1 MRIFLK
7 KGGILGWF
15 LDGLLHAFLRVI
27 FKISGHPFDKVGTSS
42 PSSSSNSTNNALLI
56 EPTPSPFLDA
66 TQPKL
71 TPEKISQSIRDE
83 IRRLHRRRQLRY
95 AANTERMHD
104 SESSGSEMGPDSPR
118 RCDSPPNLL
127 KNPDMAVFT
136 FKQVQMI
143 CERMVRDREQ
153 ALIEQYDTVLN
164 TKLAEQ
170 YDAFIKFTCDQI
182 QSRMDA
188 APSYLS

>member
-1 MRIFLK
+1 MRNFFYSLFY
-7 KGGILGWF
+7 LF
-15 LDGLLHAFLRVI
+15 VT
-27 FKISGHPFDKVGTSS
+27 GHPFDKPG
-42 PSSSSNSTNNALLI
+42 PSSSTPSNSPALLI
-56 EPTPSPFLDA
+56 EPTPSPFFDA

-71 TPEKISQSIRDE
+71 TPEKISQTIRDE

-118 RCDSPPNLL
+118 RCESPPNLL
-127 KNPDMAVFT
+127 KNPEMAVFT

-143 CERMVRDREQ
+143 CERMIKDREQ
-153 ALIEQYDTVLN
+153 SLIEQYDAVLN

-170 YDAFIKFTCDQI
+170 YDAFIKFTYDQI
-182 QSRMDA
+182 QSRIDA

>member
-1 MRIFLK
+1 MRIFLCW
-7 KGGILGWF
+7 GMFYWYFSSF
-15 LDGLLHAFLRVI
+15 L
-27 FKISGHPFDKVGTSS
+27 GHPFDKPGTSS
-42 PSSSSNSTNNALLI
+42 PSSSSVATANTTNGLLI
-56 EPTPSPFLDA
+56 EPTPSPFFDA

-95 AANTERMHD
+95 THERMND

-127 KNPDMAVFT
+127 KNPEMAVFT

>member
-1 MRIFLK
+1 MACATLK
-7 KGGILGWF
+7 RS
-15 LDGLLHAFLRVI
+15 LDWESLNQKPAKR
-27 FKISGHPFDKVGTSS
+27 HPFDKPGTSS
-42 PSSSSNSTNNALLI
+42 PSSSNSTNNALLI

-127 KNPDMAVFT
+127 KNPEMAVFT